1 MAQMSMEGFVPRV
14 LFRGI
19 EAGCG
24 RAGRDGLRV
33 RVCRSVWEGAAPAV
47 SVRVESARWCDHVCC
62 RVRGFSQFCVVRGQ
76 PVCAALVKPK
86 LFTVVSV
93 AVSNITADLRVA
105 HWRPGP
111 RERLRS

>member
-1 MAQMSMEGFVPRV
+1 MPMAQMSMEGFVPRV

-47 SVRVESARWCDHVCC
+47 SVRVESAC
-62 RVRGFSQFCVVRGQ
+62 
-76 PVCAALVKPK
+76 
-86 LFTVVSV
+86 
-93 AVSNITADLRVA
+93 
-105 HWRPGP
+105 
-111 RERLRS
+111 

>member
-1 MAQMSMEGFVPRV
+1 MHGAHCLEAQLLPPACSYQHPAAAVHEACVPMAQMSMEGFVPRV

-47 SVRVESARWCDHVCC
+47 SVRVESAR
-62 RVRGFSQFCVVRGQ
+62 
-76 PVCAALVKPK
+76 
-86 LFTVVSV
+86 
-93 AVSNITADLRVA
+93 
-105 HWRPGP
+105 
-111 RERLRS
+111 

>member
-19 EAGCG
+19 EAGYG

-33 RVCRSVWEGAAPAV
+33 RVCRSVWEGAAPAI

-62 RVRGFSQFCVVRGQ
+62 RVRGFSQFCVVRSTG
-76 PVCAALVKPK
+76 VCGFSQTKV
-86 LFTVVSV
+86 VYRRVSV
-93 AVSNITADLRVA
+93 AVSNNG
-105 HWRPGP
+105 GP
-111 RERLRS
+111 